1 MLAVVRTPGG
11 SASNESQRI
20 EMSDG
25 MLMDADAE
33 REVEHEQCPRQGD
46 WAWATEY
53 EAPQWASTVQLVS
66 WLARAEL
73 PPHTLVWK
81 PGWAE
86 WLPALQVA
94 ELADAFPRVSPG
106 RRRVARVAFEA
117 AVAPPPVPVAQY
129 PQIRLQTKD
138 ALRESSAEHPVLV
151 ARGFAP
157 TEYVLVKYRDGDV
170 AQQVTKQVPAA
181 SMLEAALA
189 MQAPQVARRPES
201 RHWSHQARAE
211 TSLPPPTLPPATL
224 SPLAVELGAPPRSSR
239 KAAEEPRESS
249 GVAAWIWFGTLGG
262 ALLGALSVVMVW
274 PSPELSS
281 LGMGLPAAPTVGGQ
295 PASPAAMPAAT
306 TAQALVPAPVLAAE
320 PPRKLAPQPSMVQPE
335 PSARS
340 VAPVAGP
347 PVAARPGRVH
357 VTRSGEPALLNALR
371 VTKNASFDR
380 LVFEFRERVPG
391 YRIEYV
397 NRPARD
403 CESGQLRRVDGQGR
417 LELQFFPAQA
427 HAEGGEPVFRAR
439 ELKPALSVV
448 AELERTCDR
457 NGVLTWVVGTK
468 AVNRYRAYELT
479 APPRLVVQIDH

>member
-1 MLAVVRTPGG
+1 
-11 SASNESQRI
+11 
-20 EMSDG
+20 MSHDG
-25 MLMDADAE
+25 MLMDADAG
-33 REVEHEQCPRQGD
+33 REVERELRPRQGD

-94 ELADAFPRVSPG
+94 ELAEAFPRVSPG

-117 AVAPPPVPVAQY
+117 AEAPPPVPVAQY

-157 TEYVLVKYRDGDV
+157 MEYVLVKYRDGDV

-189 MQAPQVARRPES
+189 MQTSQAARRNES
-201 RHWSHQARAE
+201 RHWSTEARAE
-211 TSLPPPTLPPATL
+211 TSLPPPTLPPPTL
-224 SPLAVELGAPPRSSR
+224 PPLAVELGAPPRSSR

-249 GVAAWIWFGTLGG
+249 GLAAWIWFGTLAG
-262 ALLGALSVVMVW
+262 ALLGALSVVLVW
-274 PSPELSS
+274 PSPELFS
-281 LGMGLPAAPTVGGQ
+281 LGMSLPAAPTLDAQ
-295 PASPAAMPAAT
+295 PANSAAMPAAS
-306 TAQALVPAPVLAAE
+306 TAQALVLAPVLTAE
-320 PPRKLAPQPSMVQPE
+320 SAPKLAPQPSIVQPE
-335 PSARS
+335 LSAQS
-340 VAPVAGP
+340 VP
-347 PVAARPGRVH
+347 PVGARPGRVR

-397 NRPARD
+397 DRPTRD
-403 CESGQLRRVDGQGR
+403 CESGQLRRVEGSGR

-427 HAEGGEPVFRAR
+427 HAEGGEPVFRGR

-448 AELERTCDR
+448 RELERTCDR
-457 NGVLTWVVGTK
+457 NGVVTWVVGTK
-468 AVNRYRAYELT
+468 AVNHYRAYELT

>member
-1 MLAVVRTPGG
+1 MVKHPALGLETSRR
-11 SASNESQRI
+11 ESRCRN
-20 EMSDG
+20 DG
-25 MLMDADAE
+25 MPMDADTE
-33 REVEHEQCPRQGD
+33 REVEGERSPRPGD

-117 AVAPPPVPVAQY
+117 AAAPPPVPVAQY

-138 ALRESSAEHPVLV
+138 ALRESAAEPPVLV

-189 MQAPQVARRPES
+189 MQPSRAARRNES
-201 RHWSHQARAE
+201 RRWSSEARAE
-211 TSLPPPTLPPATL
+211 TSLPPPTLPPPTL
-224 SPLAVELGAPPRSSR
+224 PPLAADLGAPPRSSR
-239 KAAEEPRESS
+239 KVAGEPPESR
-249 GVAAWIWFGTLGG
+249 GFAAWIWFGTLAG
-262 ALLGALSVVMVW
+262 ALLGALSVVLVW

-281 LGMGLPAAPTVGGQ
+281 LGLSLPAAPTLDAQ
-295 PASPAAMPAAT
+295 PASSAVVSPAG
-306 TAQALVPAPVLAAE
+306 TAQALLPAPVLTAE
-320 PPRKLAPQPSMVQPE
+320 PAPKLAPQPSIVQPE
-335 PSARS
+335 PIARS
-340 VAPVAGP
+340 MP
-347 PVAARPGRVH
+347 PVAARPGRVR

-371 VTKNASFDR
+371 VTKNAGFDR

-403 CESGQLRRVDGQGR
+403 CESGQVRRVDGSGR

-427 HAEGGEPVFRAR
+427 HAEDGEPVFRVRA
-439 ELKPALSVV
+439 LKPALSAVR
-448 AELERTCDR
+448 ELERTCDR
-457 NGVLTWVVGTK
+457 NGVMTWVVGTK

>member
-1 MLAVVRTPGG
+1 
-11 SASNESQRI
+11 
-20 EMSDG
+20 MSHDG

-33 REVEHEQCPRQGD
+33 REVEREQCPRPGD

-106 RRRVARVAFEA
+106 RRRVARVTFEA
-117 AVAPPPVPVAQY
+117 AAAPPPVPVAQY

-138 ALRESSAEHPVLV
+138 ALRESLAEHPVLV

-189 MQAPQVARRPES
+189 MQPSQAARRNES
-201 RHWSHQARAE
+201 RHWSTAARAE
-211 TSLPPPTLPPATL
+211 TSLPPPTLPPPTL

-239 KAAEEPRESS
+239 KGAEEPRESS
-249 GVAAWIWFGTLGG
+249 GLAAWLWFGTLAG

-281 LGMGLPAAPTVGGQ
+281 LRMSLPAAPTAEAQ
-295 PASPAAMPAAT
+295 RSSLAAMPAAS
-306 TAQALVPAPVLAAE
+306 TAQALAPAPVLTAE
-320 PPRKLAPQPSMVQPE
+320 PARKLAPQPSIVQPG

-340 VAPVAGP
+340 VPSVAT
-347 PVAARPGRVH
+347 RPGRVR
-357 VTRSGEPALLNALR
+357 VTRSGEPALLSALR

-403 CESGQLRRVDGQGR
+403 CESGQLRRVEGSGR

-427 HAEGGEPVFRAR
+427 QAEGGEPVFRVR

-448 AELERTCDR
+448 RELKRTCDR
-457 NGVLTWVVGTK
+457 NGVMTWVVGTN
-468 AVNRYRAYELT
+468 AVNRYRAYELP

>member
-1 MLAVVRTPGG
+1 
-11 SASNESQRI
+11 
-20 EMSDG
+20 
-25 MLMDADAE
+25 MDADAE
-33 REVEHEQCPRQGD
+33 REVEREQRPRQGD

-106 RRRVARVAFEA
+106 RRRVARVAMQA
-117 AVAPPPVPVAQY
+117 AAAPPPVPVAQY

-189 MQAPQVARRPES
+189 MQASQATRRNES
-201 RHWSHQARAE
+201 RHWSSAALAE
-211 TSLPPPTLPPATL
+211 TSLPAPTLPPPTLPA
-224 SPLAVELGAPPRSSR
+224 LAVEVGAPPRSSR
-239 KAAEEPRESS
+239 KAAAEPRESS
-249 GVAAWIWFGTLGG
+249 GLAAWIWFGTLAG

-274 PSPELSS
+274 PSSELSS
-281 LGMGLPAAPTVGGQ
+281 LGMSLPAAPTLDAQ
-295 PASPAAMPAAT
+295 PASPAAMPAAS
-306 TAQALVPAPVLAAE
+306 TALALVPAPVLTAE
-320 PPRKLAPQPSMVQPE
+320 PARKLAPQPSVVQPK

-340 VAPVAGP
+340 VP
-347 PVAARPGRVH
+347 PVAARPGRVR
-357 VTRSGEPALLNALR
+357 VTRSGEPALLNAVR
-371 VTKNASFDR
+371 VTKNAGFDR
-380 LVFEFRERVPG
+380 LVFEFGERVPG
-391 YRIEYV
+391 YRIEYI

-403 CESGQLRRVDGQGR
+403 CESGQLRRVDGSGR

-427 HAEGGEPVFRAR
+427 HAEHGEPVFRVR
-439 ELKPALSVV
+439 KLKPALSVV
-448 AELERTCDR
+448 RELERTCDR
-457 NGVLTWVVGTK
+457 NGVVTWVVGTE

-479 APPRLVVQIDH
+479 SPPRLVVQIAH

>member
-1 MLAVVRTPGG
+1 MVMDPAARPRDV
-11 SASNESQRI
+11 SQRI
-20 EMSDG
+20 EMSHDG
-25 MLMDADAE
+25 MLMDADTD
-33 REVEHEQCPRQGD
+33 REVKREQYPSPGD

-94 ELADAFPRVSPG
+94 ELAEAFPRVSPG

-117 AVAPPPVPVAQY
+117 GAAAAPPPVPVAQY

-170 AQQVTKQVPAA
+170 AQQVTKQIPAA

-189 MQAPQVARRPES
+189 MQASQPARRNES
-201 RHWSHQARAE
+201 RHWSTAARAE
-211 TSLPPPTLPPATL
+211 TSLPPPTLPPPTL

-239 KAAEEPRESS
+239 RGAEEPRESS
-249 GVAAWIWFGTLGG
+249 GLAAWIWFGTLAG
-262 ALLGALSVVMVW
+262 ALLGALSVVLVW
-274 PSPELSS
+274 PSPELSA
-281 LGMGLPAAPTVGGQ
+281 LGMSLPSAPTLDAQ
-295 PASPAAMPAAT
+295 PASAAAMPAASI
-306 TAQALVPAPVLAAE
+306 AQALVPAPVLAAE
-320 PPRKLAPQPSMVQPE
+320 PARELAPQPSIVQPA
-335 PSARS
+335 PSARR
-340 VAPVAGP
+340 VP
-347 PVAARPGRVH
+347 PVARPGRVR

-371 VTKNASFDR
+371 VTKNTGFDR

-397 NRPARD
+397 DRPARD
-403 CESGQLRRVDGQGR
+403 CESGQLRRVDGSGR

-439 ELKPALSVV
+439 ALKPALSVV
-448 AELERTCDR
+448 RELERTCDR
-457 NGVLTWVVGTK
+457 NGVVTWVVGTQG
-468 AVNRYRAYELT
+468 VNRYRAYELT

>member
-1 MLAVVRTPGG
+1 M
-11 SASNESQRI
+11 SN
-20 EMSDG
+20 DG
-25 MLMDADAE
+25 MLMNADAE
-33 REVEHEQCPRQGD
+33 REVEREQGPRQGD

-117 AVAPPPVPVAQY
+117 AAAPPPVPVAQY

-138 ALRESSAEHPVLV
+138 ALRDSSAEHPVLV

-170 AQQVTKQVPAA
+170 SQQVTKQVPAA

-189 MQAPQVARRPES
+189 MQASQAARRNEF
-201 RHWSHQARAE
+201 RHWSNAALAE
-211 TSLPPPTLPPATL
+211 TSLPPATLPPPTL
-224 SPLAVELGAPPRSSR
+224 TPLAVELGAPPRSSR

-249 GVAAWIWFGTLGG
+249 GLAAWIWFGTLAG

-281 LGMGLPAAPTVGGQ
+281 LGMRLPAAPTLDAQ
-295 PASPAAMPAAT
+295 PANSAASPSAS
-306 TAQALVPAPVLAAE
+306 TAQALVPAPVHAAE
-320 PPRKLAPQPSMVQPE
+320 LARKLAPQPSIVQPE

-340 VAPVAGP
+340 VP
-347 PVAARPGRVH
+347 PVPARPGRVR
-357 VTRSGEPALLNALR
+357 VPRSGEPARLNALR
-371 VTKNASFDR
+371 VTKNAGFDR

-403 CESGQLRRVDGQGR
+403 CESGQLRRVDGSGR

-427 HAEGGEPVFRAR
+427 HAEDGEPVFRVR

-448 AELERTCDR
+448 RELERTCDR
-457 NGVLTWVVGTK
+457 NGVVTWVVGTE